1 MAGAASTFLE
11 LQLVECRT
19 GSLQQTMSEDDFMLL
34 FSYLIFGLTLGV
46 LTLISKNRL
55 KTLTINLIVSGLY
68 SAFLFYNLT
77 FNSSGGSG
85 LVWLMSL
92 LVFIGLHW
100 IINLVGIVLT
110 FFKRQ

>member
-1 MAGAASTFLE
+1 
-11 LQLVECRT
+11 
-19 GSLQQTMSEDDFMLL
+19 MLI

-46 LTLISKNRL
+46 LTLRSKNRL

-68 SAFLFYNLT
+68 SGLFFYNLT
-77 FNSSGGSG
+77 FNSSEGSA

-92 LVFIGLHW
+92 LFFIGVHW
-100 IINLVGIVLT
+100 IINLIGIILT

>member
-1 MAGAASTFLE
+1 
-11 LQLVECRT
+11 
-19 GSLQQTMSEDDFMLL
+19 MSEDDFMLL
-34 FSYLIFGLTLGV
+34 FFYLVFGLTLGV
-46 LTLISKNRL
+46 LTVRSKNRL

-68 SAFLFYNLT
+68 SGLFFYNLT

-92 LVFIGLHW
+92 LFFIGVHW
-100 IINLVGIVLT
+100 IINLIGIILT

>member
-1 MAGAASTFLE
+1 
-11 LQLVECRT
+11 
-19 GSLQQTMSEDDFMLL
+19 MSEDNLYLL
-34 FSYLIFGLTLGV
+34 FCYLIFGLILVV
-46 LTLISKNRL
+46 LTVRSKNRL

-68 SAFLFYNLT
+68 SGLFFYNLT

-92 LVFIGLHW
+92 LFFIGVHW
-100 IINLVGIVLT
+100 IINLIGVIYT